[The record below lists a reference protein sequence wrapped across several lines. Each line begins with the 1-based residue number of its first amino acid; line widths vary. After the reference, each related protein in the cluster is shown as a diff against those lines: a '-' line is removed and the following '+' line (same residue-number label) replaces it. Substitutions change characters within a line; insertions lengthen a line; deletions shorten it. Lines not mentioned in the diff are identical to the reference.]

1 MKIKFRV
8 STEELLRTE
17 NESFSAGTVTF
28 TERGIYLCL
37 EGDGTSTTG
46 TLVSY
51 DGLSTENFLNKST
64 GASAQKPNTDL
75 YDGRVFFDTDVE
87 KMYVAMGGVW
97 KTMSGDSTSLPS
109 PIEVVTVKPDN
120 SEGENNNIKVDS
132 VAKVFYLK
140 SNNVWETIGISESMF
155 NDLVT
160 RVTALEQELTI
171 HVTSLQDVI
180 SARANTKGLYM
191 PFTIH
196 PDIVALTSTNF
207 ETLIQGVDLSDDTS
221 INAVRFSTPI
231 VVENGKADSICQHTI
246 LLKNGINDYKGL
258 IFAVPSLLT
267 CVAEVKS
274 ATECIGNSVGGVGG
288 NKKLVKLAYTTS
300 PTTVTITGTSG
311 SASFTNKCICIAL
324 WKGNQCT
331 ISVYNP
337 DTGTFPVQ
345 VTNQYSN
352 NQVLGIIRGFGAADT
367 TNLYAPYTNNIAVVR
382 AAGIKASSTQWTNTD
397 QNNLKALVSEYQKLW
412 L

>member
-8 STEELLRTE
+8 STEALLRTE

-37 EGDGTSTTG
+37 EGDGTSTNG

-64 GASAQKPNTDL
+64 GVSANKPITDL

-97 KTMSGDSTSLPS
+97 KTMSGDSTSISS

-140 SNNVWETIGISESMF
+140 SNNVWETIGVSESIF
-155 NDLVT
+155 NDLST
-160 RVTALEQELTI
+160 KITALEQELTI
-171 HVTSLQDVI
+171 NVTSLADVI
-180 SARANTKGLYM
+180 SARANAKGLYM

-196 PDIVALTSTNF
+196 PDIVALKASNF
-207 ETLIQGVDLSDDTS
+207 ETLIPGVTLSDDTS
-221 INAVRFSTPI
+221 INGIKFSTQI
-231 VVENGKADSICQHTI
+231 VVENNKADSLCQHTI
-246 LLKNGINDYKGL
+246 LIKNGITEYKGF
-258 IFAVPSLLT
+258 IFAVPCALT
-267 CVAEVKS
+267 CVAEVKNS
-274 ATECIGNSVGGVGG
+274 TQCIGNSVGGAGG
-288 NKKLVKLAYTTS
+288 NNKLVTLTHTT
-300 PTTVTITGTSG
+300 PTSVTITGTNG
-311 SASFTNKCICIAL
+311 TAHFTSACICIAL
-324 WKGNQCT
+324 WKDNQCT

-337 DTGTFPVQ
+337 DTDTFPVK
-345 VTNQYSN
+345 VTNQYSA

-367 TNLYAPYTNNIAVVR
+367 TNLYTPYTNEVAVVK
-382 AAGIKASSTQWTNTD
+382 AAGIKASSTYWTND
-397 QNNLKALVSEYQKLW
+397 NDKLKALVSEYQKLW

>member
-8 STEELLRTE
+8 STEALLRTE
-17 NESFSAGTVTF
+17 NESFLAGTVTF

-37 EGDGTSTTG
+37 EGNGTSTDG

-64 GASAQKPNTDL
+64 GASAKKPNTDL

-132 VAKVFYLK
+132 VDKVFYLK
-140 SNNVWETIGISESMF
+140 SNNVWETIGVSESVF
-155 NDLVT
+155 NDLST
-160 RVTALEQELTI
+160 RITALEQELTI
-171 HVTSLQDVI
+171 NVTSLADVI
-180 SARANTKGLYM
+180 NARANAKGLYM

-196 PDIVALTSTNF
+196 PDIVALKASNF
-207 ETLIQGVDLSDDTS
+207 ETLISGVTLSDDTS
-221 INAVRFSTPI
+221 INGIKFSTPI
-231 VVENGKADSICQHTI
+231 VVETNNKADSICQHTI
-246 LLKNGINDYKGL
+246 LIKNGITDYKGF
-258 IFAVPSLLT
+258 IFAVPCLLT
-267 CVAEVKS
+267 CVAEVKD
-274 ATECIGNSVGGVGG
+274 ATKCIGNSVGGAGG
-288 NKKLVKLAYTTS
+288 NNKLVTLVYNTS
-300 PTTVTITGTSG
+300 STTVTIKGTNG
-311 SASFTNKCICIAL
+311 TAKFTSSCICIAL
-324 WKGNQCT
+324 WEDNQCT

-337 DTGTFPVQ
+337 DTGAFPVQ

-352 NQVLGIIRGFGAADT
+352 NQVLGIIRGFGSADT
-367 TNLYAPYTNNIAVVR
+367 TNLYTPYTNEVAVVK
-382 AAGIKASSTQWTNTD
+382 AAGIKSSSTDWTND
-397 QNNLKALVSEYQKLW
+397 SNKLKALVSEYQKLW

>member
-1 MKIKFRV
+1 MKIKFRI
-8 STEELLRTE
+8 STEALLRTE

-37 EGDGTSTTG
+37 EGDGTSTNG

-64 GASAQKPNTDL
+64 GASANKPNTDL

-97 KTMSGDSTSLPS
+97 KTMSGDSTSMPS

-140 SNNVWETIGISESMF
+140 SNNVWETIGVSESVF
-155 NDLVT
+155 NDLST
-160 RVTALEQELTI
+160 RITALEQELTI
-171 HVTSLQDVI
+171 NVTSLADVI
-180 SARANTKGLYM
+180 SARANAKGLYM

-196 PDIVALTSTNF
+196 PDIVALNASNF
-207 ETLIQGVDLSDDTS
+207 ETLIAGVTLSDDTS
-221 INAVRFSTPI
+221 INGIKFSTPI

-246 LLKNGINDYKGL
+246 LIRNGVTDYKGF
-258 IFAVPSLLT
+258 IFAVPCLLT
-267 CVAEVKS
+267 CVAEVKND
-274 ATECIGNSVGGVGG
+274 TQCIGNSVGGAGG
-288 NKKLVKLAYTTS
+288 NKKLVTLTHNTT
-300 PTTVTITGTSG
+300 PTSVTITGTNG
-311 SASFTNKCICIAL
+311 TAQFTPSCICIAL
-324 WKGNQCT
+324 WQGNQCT

-345 VTNQYSN
+345 VTNQFSN
-352 NQVLGIIRGFGAADT
+352 NQVLGIIRGFGNTDT
-367 TNLYAPYTNNIAVVR
+367 TNLYTPYTNEVAVVK
-382 AAGIKASSTQWTNTD
+382 AAGIKASSTYWTNDNTK
-397 QNNLKALVSEYQKLW
+397 LKALVSEYQKLW

>member
-180 SARANTKGLYM
+180 SARANTKGLYI

-300 PTTVTITGTSG
+300 PTTVTITGTNG

-352 NQVLGIIRGFGAADT
+352 DQVLGIIRGFGAADT
-367 TNLYAPYTNNIAVVR
+367 TNLYAPYTNDIAVVR

>member
-367 TNLYAPYTNNIAVVR
+367 TNLYAPYTNDIAVVR

>member
-8 STEELLRTE
+8 STEALLRTE
-17 NESFSAGTVTF
+17 NESFLAGTVTF

-37 EGDGTSTTG
+37 EGDGTSTNG

-64 GASAQKPNTDL
+64 GVSANKPVTDL

-140 SNNVWETIGISESMF
+140 SNNVWETIGVSESIF
-155 NDLVT
+155 NDLST
-160 RVTALEQELTI
+160 KITALEQELTI
-171 HVTSLQDVI
+171 NVTSLAEVI
-180 SARANTKGLYM
+180 SARANAKGLYM

-196 PDIVALTSTNF
+196 PDIVALNASDF
-207 ETLIQGVDLSDDTS
+207 ETLIPGVTLSDDTS
-221 INAVRFSTPI
+221 INGIKFSTPI
-231 VVENGKADSICQHTI
+231 VVENDKADSICQHTI
-246 LLKNGINDYKGL
+246 LIRNGVTDYKGF
-258 IFAVPSLLT
+258 IFAVPCILT
-267 CVAEVKS
+267 CVAEVKNN
-274 ATECIGNSVGGVGG
+274 TQCIGNSVGGAGG
-288 NKKLVKLAYTTS
+288 NKKLVTLTHTT
-300 PTTVTITGTSG
+300 PTSVTITGTNG
-311 SASFTNKCICIAL
+311 TAQFTSSCICIAL
-324 WKGNQCT
+324 WVGNQCT

-337 DTGTFPVQ
+337 DTDTFPVN

-352 NQVLGIIRGFGAADT
+352 NQVLGIIRGFGSADT
-367 TNLYAPYTNNIAVVR
+367 TNLYTPYTNEVAVVK
-382 AAGIKASSTQWTNTD
+382 AAGIKASSTYWTND
-397 QNNLKALVSEYQKLW
+397 NNKLRALVSEYQKLW

>member
-196 PDIVALTSTNF
+196 PDIVALNASNF

-300 PTTVTITGTSG
+300 PTTVTITGTNG

-352 NQVLGIIRGFGAADT
+352 DQVLGIIRGFGAADT
-367 TNLYAPYTNNIAVVR
+367 TNLYAPYTNDIAVVR

>member
-171 HVTSLQDVI
+171 NVTSLQDVI

-196 PDIVALTSTNF
+196 PDIVALNASNF

-231 VVENGKADSICQHTI
+231 VVESGKADSICQHTI
-246 LLKNGINDYKGL
+246 LLKNGVNDYKGL
-258 IFAVPSLLT
+258 IFAVPCLLT
-267 CVAEVKS
+267 CVAEIKNN
-274 ATECIGNSVGGVGG
+274 TECIGNSVGGAGG
-288 NKKLVKLAYTTS
+288 NKKLVTLRYTTS
-300 PTTVTITGTSG
+300 PTTVAITGTNG
-311 SASFTNKCICIAL
+311 TANFTNKCICIAL

-345 VTNQYSN
+345 VTNQFSN
-352 NQVLGIIRGFGAADT
+352 YQVLGIIRGFGAADT
-367 TNLYAPYTNNIAVVR
+367 TNLYAPYTNDIAVVR
-382 AAGIKASSTQWTNTD
+382 AAGIKAISTQWTGAD
-397 QNNLKALVSEYQKLW
+397 QSNLKALVSEYQKLW

>member
-8 STEELLRTE
+8 STEALLRTE

-37 EGDGTSTTG
+37 EGDGTSTNG

-64 GASAQKPNTDL
+64 GASANKPNTDL

-140 SNNVWETIGISESMF
+140 SNNVWETIGVSESVF
-155 NDLVT
+155 NDLST
-160 RVTALEQELTI
+160 RITALEQELTI
-171 HVTSLQDVI
+171 NVTSLADVI
-180 SARANTKGLYM
+180 SARANAKGLYM

-196 PDIVALTSTNF
+196 PDIVALNASNF
-207 ETLIQGVDLSDDTS
+207 ETLIAGVTLSDDTS
-221 INAVRFSTPI
+221 INGIKFSTPI
-231 VVENGKADSICQHTI
+231 VEAGKADSICQHTI
-246 LLKNGINDYKGL
+246 LIRNGVTDYKGF
-258 IFAVPSLLT
+258 IFAVPCLLT
-267 CVAEVKS
+267 CVAEVK
-274 ATECIGNSVGGVGG
+274 TNTKCIGNSVGGAGG
-288 NKKLVKLAYTTS
+288 NKKLVTLTYNTT
-300 PTTVTITGTSG
+300 PTSVTITGTNG
-311 SASFTNKCICIAL
+311 SAQFTQSCICIAL
-324 WKGNQCT
+324 WQGNQCT
-331 ISVYNP
+331 ISVYDP
-337 DTGTFPVQ
+337 DTGTFPVK
-345 VTNQYSN
+345 VTNQFSN
-352 NQVLGIIRGFGAADT
+352 DQVLGIIRGFGTTDT
-367 TNLYAPYTNNIAVVR
+367 TNLYTPYTNEVAVVK
-382 AAGIKASSTQWTNTD
+382 AAGIKASSTYWTNDDTK
-397 QNNLKALVSEYQKLW
+397 LKALVSEYQKLW

>member
-180 SARANTKGLYM
+180 SARANTKGLYI

-367 TNLYAPYTNNIAVVR
+367 TNLYAPYTNDIAVVR